1 MSAIDANF
9 PLSLPSILWVA
20 EWGGSL
26 LAIGGALVMS
36 MNRSWSWCAWPIWIF
51 SNLLLV
57 APTALS
63 EHWGMVV
70 MQVAFVVVN
79 VNGLLRCSG
88 VPPRASACLTTTG
101 GSGDDQKA

>member
-70 MQVAFVVVN
+70 MQVAFVVMN
-79 VNGLLRCSG
+79 VNGLATVNRRRG
-88 VPPRASACLTTTG
+88 DHRRVPADRGNL
-101 GSGDDQKA
+101 GDGP